1 MTSNESD
8 ESREKINE
16 HSKKL
21 ANLGSELSKIKFNY
35 KLEKKPA
42 KEYWEKRII
51 EFQTYKDTGIKYYN
65 QGYLLMDIVN
75 KDDAKLFLLEISK
88 FHQLS
93 LDMIDLMKKIKENPS
108 IFDPKDKQQ
117 SQWSKNVKNQ
127 FVKSNEDCLKLEKDM
142 NFLFR
147 EFYDK
152 NLKNLIE

>member
-1 MTSNESD
+1 MTNESD
-8 ESREKINE
+8 ELRENIRK

-35 KLEKKPA
+35 KIEKKPS
-42 KEYWEKRII
+42 KNYWEKRILDF
-51 EFQTYKDTGIKYYN
+51 EVYKDTGIKYYN
-65 QGYLLMDIVN
+65 QGYLLMDTVN

-93 LDMIDLMKKIKENPS
+93 LEIIELMKKIRENPS
-108 IFDPKDKQQ
+108 IFDAKDKQQ

-127 FVKSNEDCLKLEKDM
+127 FVESNENCLKLEKDM

-152 NLKNLIE
+152 NLKNHIE